1 MCTGPTPPRSR
12 TAYRGTIPRWALPR
26 TVRTAPYHTAPHRT
40 VSHITTPHRIT
51 QLHRATPHPTL
62 NVSHRIGPQSATPHI
77 PPYPLPCTAPS
88 IPASSHT
95 PHSAVHPTLATA
107 LTVTRSILY
116 PAPHATWPR
125 HNPDPVLSRPT
136 PRLNPVPPPAST
148 PYYPPLVH
156 PACAPRLCT
165 PLVHPG
171 WSRKF
176 LQIEDSNPTQSSIQM
191 QIPFAYSP
199 KSLGTVWAPC

>member
-1 MCTGPTPPRSR
+1 MTDVYGPH
-12 TAYRGTIPRWALPR
+12 TAPSPYRGTIPRWALPR

-40 VSHITTPHRIT
+40 ISHITTPHRIT

-77 PPYPLPCTAPS
+77 PPHPLPCTAPS

-107 LTVTRSILY
+107 LTVTSSILY

-125 HNPDPVLSRPT
+125 HNPYPVLSRPT
-136 PRLNPVPPPAST
+136 PRLNPVPPSAST
-148 PYYPPLVH
+148 PYPPLVH
-156 PACAPRLCT
+156 PACPRVE
-165 PLVHPG
+165 P
-171 WSRKF
+171 
-176 LQIEDSNPTQSSIQM
+176 
-191 QIPFAYSP
+191 QIPPNRGQQSNTIVNPDADPFCIQPKKPRHSVGAVLTSP
-199 KSLGTVWAPC
+199 